1 MTVDELIT
9 KCDETKKAKKSYDFA
24 QHLTMKYMPYSE
36 KAAMVKNIIDATS
49 YVDVE
54 HKRGYKRD
62 TPNMVFIFTMKLI
75 VKYTDIDIS
84 PENVVSDYDKLMESG
99 IMHELTDQIPES
111 EVKIIRGM
119 LDMSRDDLEMNTRSL
134 VSFLETKADAL
145 QIAMDGLSKVL
156 EKPEIQSKLAEIKKD
171 K

>member
-1 MTVDELIT
+1 MNVTELID
-9 KCDETKKAKKSYDFA
+9 KYNKSKKKDYDFA

-75 VKYTDIDIS
+75 EKYTDIDIS

>member
-75 VKYTDIDIS
+75 EKYTDIDIS

-145 QIAMDGLSKVL
+145 QIAMDGLSKIL

>member
-62 TPNMVFIFTMKLI
+62 TPNMVFILTMKLI
-75 VKYTDIDIS
+75 EKYTDIDIS

-119 LDMSRDDLEMNTRSL
+119 LDMSRDDLEMNTRSM

>member
-75 VKYTDIDIS
+75 EKYTDIDIS

>member
-1 MTVDELIT
+1 MTVDELIA

-75 VKYTDIDIS
+75 EKYTDIDIS
-84 PENVVSDYDKLMESG
+84 SENVVADYDKLMESG

-145 QIAMDGLSKVL
+145 QIAMDGLFKVL

>member
-36 KAAMVKNIIDATS
+36 KATMVKNIIDATS

-75 VKYTDIDIS
+75 EKYTDIDIS
-84 PENVVSDYDKLMESG
+84 PENVVADYDKLMESG

>member
-75 VKYTDIDIS
+75 EKYTDIDIS
-84 PENVVSDYDKLMESG
+84 PENVVADYDKLMESG

>member
-24 QHLTMKYMPYSE
+24 QHLIMKYMPYSE

-75 VKYTDIDIS
+75 EKYTDIDIS

>member
-1 MTVDELIT
+1 MTVDELIA

-75 VKYTDIDIS
+75 EKYTDIDIS

>member
-75 VKYTDIDIS
+75 EKYTDIDIS
-84 PENVVSDYDKLMESG
+84 PENVVPDYDKLMESG

>member
-54 HKRGYKRD
+54 NKRGYKRD

-75 VKYTDIDIS
+75 EKYTDIDIS

-119 LDMSRDDLEMNTRSL
+119 LDMSRDDLEMNARAL
-134 VSFLETKADAL
+134 VAL
-145 QIAMDGLSKVL
+145 LYHSWKQRLMPCRLLWTGYLKY
-156 EKPEIQSKLAEIKKD
+156 
-171 K
+171 

>member
-54 HKRGYKRD
+54 HKRGISVIR
-62 TPNMVFIFTMKLI
+62 LI
-75 VKYTDIDIS
+75 WYLYS
-84 PENVVSDYDKLMESG
+84 
-99 IMHELTDQIPES
+99 Q
-111 EVKIIRGM
+111 
-119 LDMSRDDLEMNTRSL
+119 
-134 VSFLETKADAL
+134 
-145 QIAMDGLSKVL
+145 
-156 EKPEIQSKLAEIKKD
+156 
-171 K
+171 